1 MKARIYNN
9 QLTSAQRKAL
19 HQECF
24 KEFSKL
30 LSAYNREVAL
40 QVLHILRFDFGFGQD
55 RLKRFA
61 DKLEKMQT
69 KTVDRYEVKEE
80 DIPNICEIQLRESGI
95 NLDELLKER

>member
-9 QLTSAQRKAL
+9 QLTSAQRQAL
-19 HQECF
+19 HQECV

-30 LSAYNREVAL
+30 LSKYNREVAL
-40 QVLHILRFDFGFGQD
+40 QVLHILRFDFGFGQE
-55 RLKRFA
+55 RLRRFA
-61 DKLEKMQT
+61 DKLENMQT
-69 KTVDRYEVKEE
+69 KTVDRYEVKNE

>member
-19 HQECF
+19 QQECV

-40 QVLHILRFDFGFGQD
+40 QVLHILRFDFGFGQE
-55 RLKRFA
+55 RLNKFA

-69 KTVDRYEVKEE
+69 KTVDRYEVTDE

>member
-1 MKARIYNN
+1 MKAHIYNN

-19 HQECF
+19 HQECV

-61 DKLEKMQT
+61 DKLENMQT
-69 KTVDRYEVKEE
+69 KTVDRYEVKDE